1 MSDED
6 LLALIERLHVVA
18 ANHLEERW
26 AGGAEPEDGGRFDAS
41 LANDAA
47 LAVNELLALRQILRV
62 STRLYERG
70 AEPLH

>member
-6 LLALIERLHVVA
+6 LLALIERLHIVA
-18 ANHLEERW
+18 ASHLEESW
-26 AGGAEPEDGGRFDAS
+26 AGGAELEDGGHLDAS

-47 LAVNELLALRQILRV
+47 MAVNELLALRQILRV